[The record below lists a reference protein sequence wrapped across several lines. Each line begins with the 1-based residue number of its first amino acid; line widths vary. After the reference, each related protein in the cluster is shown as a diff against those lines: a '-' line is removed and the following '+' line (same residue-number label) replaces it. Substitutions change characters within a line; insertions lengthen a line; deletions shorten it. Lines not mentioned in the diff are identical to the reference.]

1 MRLVK
6 TILIIFLFLLTV
18 TFSLQNTEE
27 VTIHYYGVTPP
38 LAAPLFIAVLA
49 AVLLGIIIG
58 AAGALLN
65 NVQLRME
72 IRRQKKKITELKR
85 EQEVVEGEISPQPDF
100 NPFPKSND

>member
-1 MRLVK
+1 MKAIK
-6 TILIIFLFLLTV
+6 TILIVVLFFLAV

-27 VTIHYYGVTPP
+27 VTIHYYGVIPP

-65 NVQLRME
+65 NIQLRME
-72 IRRQKKKITELKR
+72 LRRKKKKIAELKR

-100 NPFPKSND
+100 NPSPTIKD